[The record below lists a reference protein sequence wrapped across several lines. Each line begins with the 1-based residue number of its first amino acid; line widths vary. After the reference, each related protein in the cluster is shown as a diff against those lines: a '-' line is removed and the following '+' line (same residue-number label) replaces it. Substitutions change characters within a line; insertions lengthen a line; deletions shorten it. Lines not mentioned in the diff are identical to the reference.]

1 MADAGRIPAAQL
13 GEFMADVFVACG
25 VPAADARII
34 SDVLLAAD
42 LRGIDSHGVNRLK
55 PVYYDRLRAGK
66 ISPLTAPETVRE
78 GPTTAVIDG
87 KFGMGHVI
95 AHRAMELAIAK
106 AKQYGLGAVAVR
118 NSTHFGIAGSY
129 ALQAV
134 DAGMLGFVTTNARPS
149 IAPTFGVENMLGT
162 NPLTFGIPTDED
174 FPFLLDC
181 ATSITQRGKIE
192 EWEREG
198 KTTRAGLV
206 TGTQGEERTDTAGIL
221 RDLVSGDA
229 ALLPVGGAGEAYA
242 GYKGYGY
249 ATVAEILSSALQSGF
264 FLKQVTGMN
273 VGHFF
278 LAMDVAAFADP
289 VAFRRQVGDELRA
302 LRAAKKAPGAARIWT
317 AGEKEYE
324 ALQERSRLGIPVNAS
339 IIADL
344 RTMRDELALPHR
356 FPFD

>member
-13 GEFMADVFVACG
+13 GEFMTDVFTACG

-55 PVYYDRLRAGK
+55 PVYYDRLRAGRV
-66 ISPLTAPETVRE
+66 SPLTAPATVRE

-95 AHRAMELAIAK
+95 AHRAMALAISK

-118 NSTHFGIAGSY
+118 NSTHFGIAGYY

-134 DAGMLGFVTTNARPS
+134 EAGMLGFVTTNARPS

-162 NPLTFGIPTDED
+162 NPLTFGIPTDEA

-192 EWEREG
+192 EWERGG

-206 TGTQGEERTDTAGIL
+206 TGAHGEDRTDTAGIL

-229 ALLPVGGAGEAYA
+229 ALLPVGGAGEEYA

-249 ATVAEILSSALQSGF
+249 ATVAEILSSALQGGF

-289 VAFRRQVGDELRA
+289 AVFRKQVGDELRA
-302 LRAAKKAPGAARIWT
+302 LRAARKAPGATRIWT
-317 AGEKEYE
+317 AGEKEHE
-324 ALQERSRLGIPVNAS
+324 ALRERSRLGIPVNAS

-344 RTMRDELALPHR
+344 RAMRDELGLPHR